1 MLEALLDNNNYLKFN
16 SKVANVIG
24 LTAAVYCELLLQ
36 ESIKNKNDYFTV
48 DRQYIK
54 EKTTI
59 NEKEQLEL
67 DNQLES
73 IKIIKR
79 ESNRILFSIEDY
91 INIATTANKTYLNSL
106 QTNFRQK
113 SRVKQKAERLDSIRM
128 ALLSAVAS
136 ENNDLLISLKQWVVS
151 LLEQGKTLSKAGVL
165 NFQEDLK
172 AYTKGDYEKALKIVK
187 IATNLGYRE
196 CSWAI
201 RVYEK
206 DELQSQPQV
215 RTTTQEKATMD
226 SLDLN
231 TFF

>member
-36 ESIKNKNDYFTV
+36 ESIKNKNDYFTI

-79 ESNRILFSIEDY
+79 DSNRILFSIEDY

-106 QTNFRQK
+106 QTSFRQK
-113 SRVKQKAERLDSIRM
+113 SRVKQKAEKLDNIRI

-136 ENNDLLISLKQWVVS
+136 ENNDLLISLKHWVVS
-151 LLEQGKTLSKAGVL
+151 LLEQGKMLSKAGVL

-172 AYTKGDYEKALKIVK
+172 AYAKDDYEKALKIVK

-201 RVYEK
+201 KIYEK
-206 DELQSQPQV
+206 DELQSQQQV
-215 RTTTQEKATMD
+215 RTTTQEKATID
-226 SLDLN
+226 SLNLN